1 MPRGLT
7 PRRFTCLS
15 NGLSMLRWQFQEAW
29 VALAGAAETVG
40 TASQWQF
47 GAGLVWAAVFG
58 LLAYALYRRVGGREG

>member
-1 MPRGLT
+1 
-7 PRRFTCLS
+7 
-15 NGLSMLRWQFQEAW
+15 MLRWQFQEAW

-47 GAGLVWAAVFG
+47 GTGLVWAAVFG